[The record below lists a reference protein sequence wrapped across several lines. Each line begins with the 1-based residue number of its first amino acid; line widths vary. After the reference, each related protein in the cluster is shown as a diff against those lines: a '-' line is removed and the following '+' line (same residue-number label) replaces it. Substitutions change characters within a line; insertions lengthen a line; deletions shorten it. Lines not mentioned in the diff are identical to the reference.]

1 MGTLKTAIDLARIKT
16 RTTNKISPFSSNSD
30 LVLIVNGILEEIYQ
44 TLVSVQSNLVY
55 DEGTVTTTADTG
67 EYTPSFTTKGGF
79 LHEGSWVDGEDTYLS
94 LVSEADKI
102 KWDYDSST
110 NQPEA
115 FYLTA
120 DGKIGYLWVP
130 DDTYTI
136 HHLYWKPYT
145 ELTSYDDDDLPWEG
159 IWNKY
164 IERMLIVEMLEIL
177 ESDNSRQAILAEN
190 EWDHAMNL
198 VYNRGI
204 RQEKVIS
211 DMFSGIEGI

>member
-16 RTTNKISPFSSNSD
+16 RTTNKSSPFSSDND
-30 LVLIVNGILEEIYQ
+30 LVTIVNGILEEIYQ

-55 DEGTVTTTADTG
+55 DEGTITTTSDVG

-115 FYLTA
+115 FYLTS
-120 DGKIGYLWVP
+120 DGKIGYLW
-130 DDTYTI
+130 
-136 HHLYWKPYT
+136 
-145 ELTSYDDDDLPWEG
+145 ELRVLSSS
-159 IWNKY
+159 KY
-164 IERMLIVEMLEIL
+164 KSIGAYYEVQI
-177 ESDNSRQAILAEN
+177 D
-190 EWDHAMNL
+190 
-198 VYNRGI
+198 
-204 RQEKVIS
+204 
-211 DMFSGIEGI
+211 FSGDFSNRRSRLFRLYPQVDVRIEHKYRMFILQAL